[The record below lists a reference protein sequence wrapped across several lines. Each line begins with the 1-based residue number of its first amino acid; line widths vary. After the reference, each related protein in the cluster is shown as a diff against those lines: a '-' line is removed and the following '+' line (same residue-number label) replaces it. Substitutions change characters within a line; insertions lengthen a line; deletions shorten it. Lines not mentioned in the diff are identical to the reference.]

1 MYFKRTSEAPTFHRP
16 GVVSRMLLGG
26 GDVAGSALMVTWV
39 EIAPGAAQGAHSH
52 APEQTY
58 TFISGRGVMHV
69 AGETREV
76 AAGDF
81 VHVPSNAM
89 HHAVNT
95 GDAPLVYV
103 SATTPP
109 FAVGP
114 FYDREAGAL

>member
-1 MYFKRTSEAPTFHRP
+1 MYFRRKSEAPAFRRP

-58 TFISGRGVMHV
+58 TFISGTGVMHV
-69 AGETREV
+69 AGEMREV
-76 AAGDF
+76 KAGDL
-81 VHVPSNAM
+81 VHVPPNAM

-95 GDAPLVYV
+95 GREPLVYV

-114 FYDREAGAL
+114 YYDRESVR